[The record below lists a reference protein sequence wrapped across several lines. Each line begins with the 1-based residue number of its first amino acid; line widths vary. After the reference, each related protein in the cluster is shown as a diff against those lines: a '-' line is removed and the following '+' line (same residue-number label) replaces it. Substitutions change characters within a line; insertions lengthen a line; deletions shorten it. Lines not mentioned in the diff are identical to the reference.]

1 VVPDSSIFTA
11 TKPGKMT
18 YNYRKLSVSKLM
30 PFESLKKEKVTQP
43 NG

>member
-18 YNYRKLSVSKLM
+18 YSYRKLSASKLIA
-30 PFESLKKEKVTQP
+30 FGSLKKEKVI
-43 NG
+43 